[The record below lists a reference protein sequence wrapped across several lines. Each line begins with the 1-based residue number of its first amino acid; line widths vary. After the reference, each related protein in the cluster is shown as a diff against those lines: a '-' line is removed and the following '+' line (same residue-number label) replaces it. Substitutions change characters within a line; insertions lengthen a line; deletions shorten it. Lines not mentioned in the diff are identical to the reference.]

1 MSPLDRIRADRVGP
15 PLLPRTEPQPQQTKV
30 EEGRKSFA
38 DHLKAATE
46 ELGSQV
52 QFSGHAMQRAES
64 RGIDLT
70 PEQLGRI
77 DKALD
82 SVALKGGKKALVML
96 DDLALIVGV
105 DSRTV
110 ITLVDGQGMRD
121 NVFTAID
128 TAVIA

>member
-1 MSPLDRIRADRVGP
+1 MSPVDRIRADRVGP
-15 PLLPRTEPQPQQTKV
+15 PLLPRTEPQPQPKV
-30 EEGRKSFA
+30 AEGRKSFA
-38 DHLKAATE
+38 DHLKAANE

-52 QFSGHAMQRAES
+52 QFSGHAMQRVES

-70 PEQLGRI
+70 QEQLGRI

-82 SVALKGGKKALVML
+82 SVASKGGKKALVML

>member
-15 PLLPRTEPQPQQTKV
+15 PQLPATPQRS
-30 EEGRKSFA
+30 EEKKPETPRPSFA
-38 DHLKAATE
+38 DHLRRATE
-46 ELGSQV
+46 EIGGQV

-64 RGIDLT
+64 RGIELNG
-70 PEQLGRI
+70 EQLARI

-82 SVALKGGKKALVML
+82 SAAAKGARKALVML

-105 DSRTV
+105 DQRKV
-110 ITLVDGQGMRD
+110 ITLVDGAGLRD

-128 TAVIA
+128 AAVIA